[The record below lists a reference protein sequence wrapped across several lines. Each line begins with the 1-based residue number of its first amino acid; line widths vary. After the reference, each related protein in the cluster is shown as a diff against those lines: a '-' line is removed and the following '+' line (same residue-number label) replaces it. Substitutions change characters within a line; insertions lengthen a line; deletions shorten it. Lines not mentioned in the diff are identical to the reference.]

1 MRKSFAMALLTLFML
16 SGAAAL
22 LSACNTTAG
31 IGEDMSAAGR
41 SITGAAD
48 NTKRRL

>member
-1 MRKSFAMALLTLFML
+1 MRKNFVMVLLTLFML

-31 IGEDMSAAGR
+31 LGEDMSAAGH